1 MYNKDGGYMN
11 IKLPDEVIFALELI
25 EKHGF
30 EAYLVGGCVRDFVMG
45 KIPHDFDIA
54 TSCLPSNIRDIFKDF
69 SNFDQG
75 IKHGTVGVIIN
86 NRLIEITTYRIDGEY
101 LDARHPS
108 SVSFTTSLLEDL
120 KRRDFTM
127 NALALNKNLEIVDYF
142 NGIEDIKNKRIRAV
156 GNPYMRFNEDAL
168 RVLRALRFAS
178 TLDFKIEEETSKAIF
193 ECYHLLEKIS
203 VERIYIELK
212 KLIVGLNVGLI
223 LKKFQSVFELIFNI
237 SFVNYDLILNS
248 IDELEKDI
256 VTRLAYLLSSKF
268 VRKDAKSILRNLK
281 VDHFTINQ
289 ITSLLENIDIEISN
303 KVSIKKVLK
312 HLDEDIFLKLI
323 DIKKVIDKDLYQ
335 NELILF
341 NQIIKNKECY
351 KLKHL
356 AINGYDLNDLGIEGK
371 RVGEILDLLLNLVI
385 EEKLDNNKKILLDYV
400 NKIK

>member
-86 NRLIEITTYRIDGEY
+86 NRLIEITTFRIDGEY

-156 GNPYMRFNEDAL
+156 GNPYMRFNEDL
-168 RVLRALRFAS
+168 
-178 TLDFKIEEETSKAIF
+178 
-193 ECYHLLEKIS
+193 
-203 VERIYIELK
+203 
-212 KLIVGLNVGLI
+212 
-223 LKKFQSVFELIFNI
+223 
-237 SFVNYDLILNS
+237 
-248 IDELEKDI
+248 
-256 VTRLAYLLSSKF
+256 
-268 VRKDAKSILRNLK
+268 
-281 VDHFTINQ
+281 
-289 ITSLLENIDIEISN
+289 
-303 KVSIKKVLK
+303 
-312 HLDEDIFLKLI
+312 
-323 DIKKVIDKDLYQ
+323 
-335 NELILF
+335 
-341 NQIIKNKECY
+341 
-351 KLKHL
+351 
-356 AINGYDLNDLGIEGK
+356 
-371 RVGEILDLLLNLVI
+371 
-385 EEKLDNNKKILLDYV
+385 
-400 NKIK
+400 

>member
-86 NRLIEITTYRIDGEY
+86 NILIEITTYRIDGEY

-281 VDHFTINQ
+281 VDNFTINQ

>member
-156 GNPYMRFNEDAL
+156 RNPYMRFNEDAL

-248 IDELEKDI
+248 IDKLEKDI

-281 VDHFTINQ
+281 VDNFTINQ

>member
-212 KLIVGLNVGLI
+212 KLIVGLNVGRI

-281 VDHFTINQ
+281 VDNFTINQ
-289 ITSLLENIDIEISN
+289 ITSLLENIDIEINN

-385 EEKLDNNKKILLDYV
+385 EEKLDNKKSC
-400 NKIK
+400 